1 MPLKS
6 VVKTLAQQT
15 EKKDCC
21 SDKLFYLIKE
31 TTFSDFNFN
40 GYPGC
45 WKKKKIRA
53 VFLNHYKPYEFYELC
68 FKSIL
73 KRFFRK
79 NI

>member
-45 WKKKKIRA
+45 WKKKKSEQFSSTII
-53 VFLNHYKPYEFYELC
+53 NHTNFMSYVLSPY
-68 FKSIL
+68 
-73 KRFFRK
+73 
-79 NI
+79 